1 MRRASAVVV
10 ASTVLA
16 GFTLTTHP
24 PTASAATATPA
35 PVGYS
40 AYGYGTYVSSSLA
53 ALNSGATAYSGIGCT
68 TTSNLSTSNQVASVD
83 LGRVGKVGT
92 DYSQSRSILDS
103 SGRTSQGI
111 SQISGVNLL
120 GGLITST
127 SVKTTTRATYTPT
140 KTSYGSN
147 STAFVGIKV
156 AGKGFAV
163 GVGPNTK
170 VAIALGGKPFAS
182 VVLNE
187 QSQAKVNGLTQAV
200 TTAIHV
206 TVTAS
211 NNMGLPI
218 GTTVYIG
225 RSYAGLKGTP
235 AGFATGSAYGTE
247 ATLAGA
253 VKSGPTALA
262 GVACD
267 GGDRTVGVAS
277 SAIPSLLSVGAV
289 KSTTSSVTTP
299 KLTSSAADQIT
310 GLNVASSLISARTI
324 TASTSTSRASF
335 TSAATSTDGS
345 GFVGLKIAG
354 RPTITDS
361 VKPNTTINLDQLGTV
376 TLHKVTKTTT
386 GIRVVMVSITLN
398 RALGTLA
405 KGTVIDIGVSN
416 TGVQNR

>member
-16 GFTLTTHP
+16 GFALTTHP
-24 PTASAATATPA
+24 PTASAATVTPA

-53 ALNSGATAYSGIGCT
+53 ALNSGATAYSGISCT
-68 TTSNLSTSNQVASVD
+68 TTSNLTTSNQVASVD
-83 LGRVGKVGT
+83 LGKIGKVGT

-127 SVKTTTRATYTPT
+127 SLKTKTSATYTPS
-140 KTSYGSN
+140 KTSYGSSN
-147 STAFVGIKV
+147 TAFVGIKV
-156 AGKGFAV
+156 AGKGFAG

-170 VAIALGGKPFAS
+170 VALALGGKPFAS

-206 TVTAS
+206 TVSAS
-211 NNMGLPI
+211 NSLGLPI
-218 GTTVYIG
+218 GTSVYIG
-225 RSYAGLKGTP
+225 RSYAALKGTP
-235 AGFATGSAYGTE
+235 AGFASGSAFGTQ
-247 ATLAGA
+247 ATVSGS

-267 GGDRTVGVAS
+267 GGDRTASVAS
-277 SAIPSLLSVGAV
+277 SALPSLLSLGAV

-299 KLTSSAADQIT
+299 KLTSSATNQIS
-310 GLNVASSLISARTI
+310 GLNVLSSLISAKTV
-324 TASTSTSRASF
+324 TASTTTSRTSF
-335 TSAATSTDGS
+335 VSPATFTDTS
-345 GFVGLKIAG
+345 GFTGLKVAG
-354 RPTITDS
+354 VASISDT
-361 VKPNTTINLDQLGTV
+361 VKPNTTINLADLGTV
-376 TLHKVTKTTT
+376 TLHKVTKTTS
-386 GIRVVMVSITLN
+386 GIRVVMVSIVLN
-398 RALGTLA
+398 KDLGTLA
-405 KGTVIDIGVSN
+405 KGTLVEIGVSN

>member
-1 MRRASAVVV
+1 MAAN
-10 ASTVLA
+10 
-16 GFTLTTHP
+16 P
-24 PTASAATATPA
+24 PSASAAVATPA

-40 AYGYGTYVSSSLA
+40 AYAYGTYVGSSVA

-68 TTSNLSTSNQVASVD
+68 TTSNLSNANQVASVN
-83 LGRVGKVGT
+83 LGKVGQVGT

-103 SGRTSQGI
+103 LGRTSQGI

-120 GGLITST
+120 GGLVTATSL
-127 SVKTTTRATYTPT
+127 KTTTRATYTPA

-156 AGKGFAV
+156 AGKGFPT

-170 VAIALGGKPFAS
+170 VALNLGGKPFAS

-187 QSQAKVNGLTQAV
+187 QSRATVNGLTQAV

-206 TVTAS
+206 TVSAS
-211 NNMGLPI
+211 NSLGLPI

-225 RSYAGLKGTP
+225 RSYAALKGTP
-235 AGFATGSAYGTE
+235 AGFATGSAYGTQ
-247 ATLAGA
+247 ATLSGA

-267 GGDRTVGVAS
+267 GGDRTVSVAS
-277 SAIPSLLSVGAV
+277 TAIPSLFSTGAV

-299 KLTSSAADQIT
+299 KLTSSATDQIT
-310 GLNVASSLISARTI
+310 GLNVLGSLIGVQAI
-324 TASTSTSRASF
+324 TASTTTSRTSF
-335 TSAATSTDGS
+335 TAPATTTDGS
-345 GFVGLKIAG
+345 KFLGLKIAG
-354 RPTITDS
+354 VPSITDA
-361 VKPNTTINLDQLGTV
+361 VAPNTTINLANLGTV
-376 TLHKVTKTTT
+376 TLHKVTKTTN
-386 GIRVVMVSITLN
+386 GIQVVMISVVLN
-398 RALGTLA
+398 KALGTLA
-405 KGTVIDIGVSN
+405 KGTLVQIGVSN

>member
-16 GFTLTTHP
+16 GLALTTHP

-53 ALNSGATAYSGIGCT
+53 ALNSGATAYSSVSCT
-68 TTSNLSTSNQVASVD
+68 TTSNLSHSNQVGSVD
-83 LGRVGKVGT
+83 LGKIGKVGA

-120 GGLITST
+120 GGLVTATSL
-127 SVKTTTRATYTPT
+127 KTKTRATYTPT

-147 STAFVGIKV
+147 NTAFVGIKV
-156 AGKGFAV
+156 AGKGFPN
-163 GVGPNTK
+163 GVGANSK
-170 VAIALGGKPFAS
+170 VTLNLGGKPFAS

-206 TVTAS
+206 TVSAS
-211 NNMGLPI
+211 NSLGLPI
-218 GTTVYIG
+218 GTQVVIG
-225 RSYAGLKGTP
+225 RSYAALTGTP
-235 AGFATGSAYGTE
+235 AGFTSGYAFGTQ
-247 ATLAGA
+247 ATLSGSVA
-253 VKSGPTALA
+253 SGPLALA
-262 GVACD
+262 GVVCD
-267 GGDRTVGVAS
+267 GGNRTVSVAA
-277 SAIPSLLSVGAV
+277 SAIPSLLKVGAV
-289 KSTTSSVTTP
+289 RSTTSSVTTP
-299 KLTSSAADQIT
+299 KPVSSATNQIA
-310 GLNVASSLISARTI
+310 GLNVLSSLISVQAI
-324 TASTSTSRASF
+324 TASTTTSRTSF
-335 TSAATSTDGS
+335 TSPVSTTDTSKFT
-345 GFVGLKIAG
+345 GLKVAG
-354 RPTITDS
+354 VASITDA
-361 VKPNTTINLDQLGTV
+361 VKPNTTITLSQLGTV

-386 GIRVVMVSITLN
+386 GIRVVMISITLN

-405 KGTVIDIGVSN
+405 KGTLVEIGVSD

>member
-16 GFTLTTHP
+16 GFTLSTHP
-24 PTASAATATPA
+24 PTASAAAATPA

-53 ALNSGATAYSGIGCT
+53 ALNSGATGYSVISCT
-68 TTSNLSTSNQVASVD
+68 TTSNLTNSNQVASVD
-83 LGRVGKVGT
+83 LGKVGKVGT
-92 DYSQSRSILDS
+92 DYSQSRSILDA

-111 SQISGVNLL
+111 AQISGVNLL

-127 SVKTTTRATYTPT
+127 SLKTTSRATYTPS

-156 AGKGFAV
+156 AGKGFAS

-170 VAIALGGKPFAS
+170 VALALGGKPFAS

-200 TTAIHV
+200 TTGIHV
-206 TVTAS
+206 TVTNS
-211 NNMGLPI
+211 NSMGLPI

-225 RSYAGLKGTP
+225 RSYAALKGTP
-235 AGFATGSAYGTE
+235 AGFATGSAYGTQ
-247 ATLAGA
+247 ATLSGS

-267 GGDRTVGVAS
+267 GGDRTVSVAS
-277 SAIPSLLSVGAV
+277 SAIPSLLSLGAV
-289 KSTTSSVTTP
+289 KSTTSSVATP
-299 KLTSSAADQIT
+299 KLTSSATNQIS
-310 GLNVASSLISARTI
+310 GLNVLSSLIGARTI
-324 TASTSTSRASF
+324 TASTTTSRTSF
-335 TSAATSTDGS
+335 TSAATFTDTS

-354 RPTITDS
+354 MPSITDS
-361 VKPNTTINLDQLGTV
+361 VKPNTTITLSQLGTV
-376 TLHKVTKTTT
+376 TLHKVTKTAT
-386 GIRVVMVSITLN
+386 GIRVVMVSITLDK
-398 RALGTLA
+398 ALGNLA
-405 KGTVIDIGVSN
+405 KGTLVEIGVSN